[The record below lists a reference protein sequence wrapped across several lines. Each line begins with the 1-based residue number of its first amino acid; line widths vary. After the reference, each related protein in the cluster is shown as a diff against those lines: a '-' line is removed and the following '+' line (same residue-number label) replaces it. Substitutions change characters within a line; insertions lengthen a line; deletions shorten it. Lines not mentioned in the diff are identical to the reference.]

1 MQYRPPALHG
11 GWSDIVAAFDPSRQE
26 PRMHSTLITASELA
40 GALDGGDIVVCDCR
54 HDLLQPGWG
63 REQYLAGHIPGAVY
77 VDLGADLS
85 GPPLTDHGRHPMPS
99 AQALEAVFSRLGIAA
114 GQQVVAYDQ
123 RDGSIAARLWWLLRY
138 MGHDAVAVLD
148 GGYPAWLAAGLPQR
162 AGDEARAPARFHG
175 TARSDRVVVIEDLPT
190 VARLIDARAAARY
203 RGEVEPI
210 DPVAGHIPGA
220 RSLPFSDNLDA
231 QGRFLAP
238 QRVRARLLEALD
250 GVAPGEAVFAC
261 GSGVT
266 ACHLALA
273 SAWAGLDDGRIYVG
287 SFSEW
292 CRDGTRAVATGPEP
306 GSL

>member
-1 MQYRPPALHG
+1 
-11 GWSDIVAAFDPSRQE
+11 
-26 PRMHSTLITASELA
+26 MHTTLISAADLASA
-40 GALDGGDIVVCDCR
+40 MAAQDIVVCDCR
-54 HDLLQPGWG
+54 HDLLKPGWG
-63 REQYLAGHIPGAVY
+63 REQYLAGHVPGAVY
-77 VDLGADLS
+77 VDLGSDLS

-99 AQALEAVFSRLGIAA
+99 AQALQALFSRLGIGA

-148 GGYPAWLAAGLPQR
+148 GGYPAWLAGELPQR
-162 AGDEARAPARFHG
+162 GGEETRAPGRFEG
-175 TARSDRVVVIEDLPT
+175 VPRPDRVVVLADLPH

-210 DPVAGHIPGA
+210 DPAAGHIPGA
-220 RSLPFSDNLDA
+220 RNLPFADNVDA
-231 QGRFLAP
+231 TTGRFLPP
-238 QRVRARLLEALD
+238 QRVRTRLLEACD
-250 GVAPGEAVFAC
+250 GVAPADAVFAC

-273 SAWAGLDDGRIYVG
+273 SAWAGLDESRIYVG

-292 CRDGTRAVATGPEP
+292 CRDPARPVATGPEP